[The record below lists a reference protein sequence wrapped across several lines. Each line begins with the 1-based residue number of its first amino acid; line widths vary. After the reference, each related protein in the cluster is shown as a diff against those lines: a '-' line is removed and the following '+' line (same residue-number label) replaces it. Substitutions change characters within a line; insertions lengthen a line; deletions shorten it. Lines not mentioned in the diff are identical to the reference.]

1 MKSLDIY
8 NETLKDKLTLSP
20 LEKYQKY
27 DRWPNKLVIGI
38 ALAILTSVQAV
49 FLSTRFAF
57 NNPF

>member
-27 DRWPNKLVIGI
+27 DRWPFKLIIGI
-38 ALAILTSVQAV
+38 ALAVLTSV
-49 FLSTRFAF
+49 
-57 NNPF
+57 